1 MKLDS
6 NTELYFE
13 FIKYCLKDEQDIP
26 SFIKEMDWEGL
37 YQFGKEQAILGVLFK
52 GIERLK
58 DSAYKPSVAV
68 IMRFYA
74 YYNEIVKLNRQVYQD
89 ANKLSL
95 DFKEKYGINTCIM
108 KGQANALMYPDP
120 WVRQPG
126 DIDVWTD
133 ADTVDVIKLARQLN
147 PKAELGYHHIEIE
160 FLRTPVELHFFPSFM
175 GNLFYEWRLRAFFDS
190 KKSLQFQNKKAL
202 PDNLGSINCFTK
214 DFDSVF
220 QLSHLMHH
228 FFFEGIGLRQMVDYF
243 YLLKQ
248 GFTEE
253 EKRQVVEVI
262 KRVNMFKFATGVMYI
277 MKESLGLE
285 DKYLLMQPNAR
296 IGKMLEK
303 EIVLAGNF
311 GFYDTRFKFRGKSVY
326 AQYLLELYRN
336 LHFAIDFPSETVWGR
351 PISRW
356 WHMVY
361 KANAVKDRRKSCF
374 HATKFCF

>member
-277 MKESLGLE
+277 MKENLGLE

-361 KANAVKDRRKSCF
+361 KAWLRYRARS
-374 HATKFCF
+374 

>member
-1 MKLDS
+1 
-6 NTELYFE
+6 
-13 FIKYCLKDEQDIP
+13 
-26 SFIKEMDWEGL
+26 
-37 YQFGKEQAILGVLFK
+37 
-52 GIERLK
+52 
-58 DSAYKPSVAV
+58 
-68 IMRFYA
+68 
-74 YYNEIVKLNRQVYQD
+74 
-89 ANKLSL
+89 
-95 DFKEKYGINTCIM
+95 
-108 KGQANALMYPDP
+108 
-120 WVRQPG
+120 
-126 DIDVWTD
+126 
-133 ADTVDVIKLARQLN
+133 
-147 PKAELGYHHIEIE
+147 
-160 FLRTPVELHFFPSFM
+160 
-175 GNLFYEWRLRAFFDS
+175 
-190 KKSLQFQNKKAL
+190 
-202 PDNLGSINCFTK
+202 
-214 DFDSVF
+214 
-220 QLSHLMHH
+220 MHH

-361 KANAVKDRRKSCF
+361 KAWLRYRARS
-374 HATKFCF
+374 

>member
-37 YQFGKEQAILGVLFK
+37 YQFGKEQAILGILFK

-95 DFKEKYGINTCIM
+95 DFKGKYGINTCIM

-133 ADTVDVIKLARQLN
+133 ADTVDIIKL
-147 PKAELGYHHIEIE
+147 
-160 FLRTPVELHFFPSFM
+160 T
-175 GNLFYEWRLRAFFDS
+175 
-190 KKSLQFQNKKAL
+190 
-202 PDNLGSINCFTK
+202 
-214 DFDSVF
+214 
-220 QLSHLMHH
+220 
-228 FFFEGIGLRQMVDYF
+228 
-243 YLLKQ
+243 
-248 GFTEE
+248 
-253 EKRQVVEVI
+253 
-262 KRVNMFKFATGVMYI
+262 
-277 MKESLGLE
+277 
-285 DKYLLMQPNAR
+285 
-296 IGKMLEK
+296 
-303 EIVLAGNF
+303 
-311 GFYDTRFKFRGKSVY
+311 
-326 AQYLLELYRN
+326 
-336 LHFAIDFPSETVWGR
+336 
-351 PISRW
+351 
-356 WHMVY
+356 
-361 KANAVKDRRKSCF
+361 
-374 HATKFCF
+374 